1 MGFLDQIS
9 GVLEQYSSGAAVS
22 REQAHADYDKIAAN
36 VPPNVLGSIIGP
48 ALSSLGA
55 NEVETRIRNSASAM
69 APPARGEF
77 LEKLLSALRGAGG
90 NPSTVL
96 SKAGV
101 DPSVAQQPQSATPDV
116 VARVATELHNSHPDS
131 FNAAMAFYN
140 EHPTLV
146 KVLGTAA
153 IAKIAQHLTQN
164 RG

>member
-1 MGFLDQIS
+1 MGFLDQIG
-9 GVLEQYSSGAAVS
+9 GVLEQYTSGANVS
-22 REQAHADYDKIAAN
+22 REQAHADYDKIAAS

-55 NEVETRIRNSASAM
+55 NEVETRIRNSASEM

-77 LEKLLSALRGAGG
+77 LEKLLGAIRGAGG

-101 DPSVAQQPQSATPDV
+101 DPSVAQQPQSASPDV
-116 VARVATELHNSHPDS
+116 VARVAAAVHKSHPDA
-131 FNAAMAFYN
+131 FNAAMSFYN

-146 KVLGTAA
+146 KVLGAAA